1 MKRVIQLI
9 ADCVERLQ
17 VFFTPRRILVM
28 SFSVALLWGALFLL
42 FNQDIYRDVA
52 GCYAW
57 YAREFGRGYW
67 NPMPVAALPPLNIFL
82 GGLLVRCGV
91 EAYSGLMAL
100 AVFFYVL
107 TILPL
112 YGILSRLATPRM
124 AAWGC
129 FLFVMTPKIIRFAGM
144 GLLESTRDFFL
155 VTSIYFLLR
164 SRRGEFRW
172 PQWIGMG
179 VSLGLLSLARGEG
192 VVMAVGLG
200 IALLVRHRADY
211 CRWRSLCR
219 TVLLPALGVAMF
231 ALLTIAPCL
240 AHNYKV
246 TGYPVIDTRAIG
258 VINQIPGLNK
268 IFHDRRV
275 VPVREYAPG
284 FGEGETREGYDGSG
298 AAALARLRMLPA
310 QMMRGGYEFYM
321 ILAFCGIAALA
332 WRRQWRGEYTFALI
346 YCGSVSL
353 VFCFF
358 SVAYR
363 YFIFLVPLLM
373 VFTLHGIG
381 ALGDLAG
388 KFRLKPV
395 LFCVVGAI
403 ITIQPWNALGELI
416 GDAGAKEIAMGNF
429 LRENRAR
436 FLPPERAGDK
446 LIIEPGRRVEIL
458 YWSDQARLMEY
469 GERVLSWK
477 RLRGFDVLIAERKD
491 AWLLNMLRSRDDLQE
506 FATPCED
513 YLLFTPKRQEA
524 R

>member
-1 MKRVIQLI
+1 
-9 ADCVERLQ
+9 
-17 VFFTPRRILVM
+17 M
-28 SFSVALLWGALFLL
+28 SFCVALLWGALFLL

-67 NPMPVAALPPLNIFL
+67 NSLPIAALPPLNIFL

-91 EAYSGLMAL
+91 EAYCGLIAL

-107 TILPL
+107 TIFPL
-112 YGILSRLATPRM
+112 YGILCRLATPRM

-144 GLLESTRDFFL
+144 GLLEATRDFFL
-155 VTSIYFLLR
+155 VTSVYFLFR
-164 SRRGEFRW
+164 SWRGEFRW

-192 VVMAVGLG
+192 VVMALGLG
-200 IALLVRHRADY
+200 IALLVRHRSDY
-211 CRWRSLCR
+211 CRWRSLLR
-219 TVLLPALGVAMF
+219 VVLLPAFGVAMF

-246 TGYPVIDTRAIG
+246 TGYPVIDTRSIG
-258 VINQIPGLNK
+258 VINKIPGMKK
-268 IFHDRRV
+268 IFQDRRL
-275 VPVREYAPG
+275 VPVRDYAPG
-284 FGEGETREGYDGSG
+284 SGEGEMREGYDGSS
-298 AAALARLRMLPA
+298 AAALARLRILPA
-310 QMMRGGYEFYM
+310 QMLRGGYEIYM
-321 ILAFCGIAALA
+321 ILGFCGIIALA
-332 WRRQWRGEYTFALI
+332 WRRRWRREYTFLLA

-353 VFCFF
+353 IFCFF

-381 ALGDLAG
+381 ALTELADQV
-388 KFRLKPV
+388 RLKSV
-395 LFCVVGAI
+395 LLCVLGAVI
-403 ITIQPWNALGELI
+403 LMQPWNALGQLT
-416 GDAGAKEIAMGNF
+416 GDAGEKEIAMGHF

-436 FLPPERAGDK
+436 FLPPERANGK
-446 LIIEPGRRVEIL
+446 LVIEPGRRVEIL

-469 GERVLSWK
+469 GERVRSWR
-477 RLRGFDVLIAERKD
+477 RLCGFDVLIAERSD
-491 AWLLNMLRSRDDLQE
+491 AWLLDILRSRDDLRE
-506 FATPCED
+506 FPTPCED
-513 YLLFTPKRQEA
+513 YLLFTPKRQEVQ
-524 R
+524 